1 MYTIGQVAKMFDL
14 PISTLR
20 FYDKEGLFPG
30 LERVSGI
37 RKFSDDELE
46 TIRVIECLK
55 GSGLEIREIKHFMEL
70 CSEGSSTYPQRKS
83 LFEERKKAV
92 EHEMERIQRTL
103 SMLQYKCWYYEQ
115 AIKDGNEDRINE
127 MLPNQLPEDIQ
138 KLYNHAHEE

>member
-1 MYTIGQVAKMFDL
+1 MYTIGQVSEMFNL

-55 GSGLEIREIKHFMEL
+55 GSGLGIKDIKYFIEL
-70 CSEGSSTYPQRKS
+70 CSGGSDTYPQRKA
-83 LFEERKKAV
+83 LFEERRRAV
-92 EHEMERIQRTL
+92 ENEMERIQRTL
-103 SMLQYKCWYYEQ
+103 TMLQYKCWYYEK
-115 AIKDGNEDRINE
+115 AIKDGNEDGINE
-127 MLPNQLPEDIQ
+127 MLPDRLPEDIQ
-138 KLYNHAHEE
+138 KLYNHAHEK